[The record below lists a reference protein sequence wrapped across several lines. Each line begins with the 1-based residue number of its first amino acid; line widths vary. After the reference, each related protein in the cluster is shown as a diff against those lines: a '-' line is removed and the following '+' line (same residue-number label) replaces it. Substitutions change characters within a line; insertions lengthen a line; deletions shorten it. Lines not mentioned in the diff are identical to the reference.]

1 MLTGLSIENFAV
13 IKKLDIGLE
22 PGLCV
27 FTGETGA
34 GKSVIIEAV
43 SMALGARADTDY
55 IRTGEDKAVVTLV
68 IDGDEEKLGRKLEEI
83 GLPCEL
89 PVIIRREISSQSRSL
104 CRINGSIVP
113 LSQLGAFCKG
123 LCDIHGQYDHQYLLD
138 SDNHL
143 TVLDLYGG
151 GELSKAKAET
161 AARYADYAA
170 LSGSLMELRKTLSE
184 AKRERE
190 LLTYELHDIE
200 AAALK
205 PKEDEDL
212 EEQISVME
220 NAEQISEALS
230 RAYEEVFSSDSSAL
244 SSLGDAADGLAAI
257 EGFSSDY
264 KSLSEELRDIY
275 YRTEDLKN
283 RMRRLRDGASFS
295 PDELDSAIERLE
307 TINALKRKYGGTM
320 DAVLAYAAKA
330 KSSLEALED
339 SDGRV
344 KELEQKIQK
353 ARALYDES
361 AALLSSLRKKAASS
375 LEEKITT
382 ELSELNFKN
391 ARFSVLLGKGPVS
404 AEGTDTAEFLISAN
418 KGEDLRPL
426 AKVASGGELSRI
438 MLALKRI
445 IADIDGIP
453 TMIFDEIDTGIS
465 GATAGIVGEKLRSI
479 SRGHQVICITHLPQ
493 IASLGDHHY
502 LIKKTT
508 GDTSTSTTVEKLDED
523 HRIEELARLLSGT
536 EITETAR
543 AQAKELLARR

>member
-1 MLTGLSIENFAV
+1 
-13 IKKLDIGLE
+13 
-22 PGLCV
+22 
-27 FTGETGA
+27 
-34 GKSVIIEAV
+34 
-43 SMALGARADTDY
+43 
-55 IRTGEDKAVVTLV
+55 
-68 IDGDEEKLGRKLEEI
+68 
-83 GLPCEL
+83 
-89 PVIIRREISSQSRSL
+89 
-104 CRINGSIVP
+104 
-113 LSQLGAFCKG
+113 
-123 LCDIHGQYDHQYLLD
+123 
-138 SDNHL
+138 
-143 TVLDLYGG
+143 
-151 GELSKAKAET
+151 
-161 AARYADYAA
+161 
-170 LSGSLMELRKTLSE
+170 MELRKTLSE

-244 SSLGDAADGLAAI
+244 SSLGDAADGLASI

-264 KSLSEELRDIY
+264 KSLSEELKDIY

-307 TINALKRKYGGTM
+307 TINALKRKYGGTL

-344 KELEQKIQK
+344 KELEQKIQN
-353 ARALYDES
+353 ARALYDDS
-361 AALLSSLRKKAASS
+361 AALLSSLRKKAAAS

-404 AEGTDTAEFLISAN
+404 AEGTDTAEFLI
-418 KGEDLRPL
+418 RVVP
-426 AKVASGGELSRI
+426 
-438 MLALKRI
+438 
-445 IADIDGIP
+445 IP
-453 TMIFDEIDTGIS
+453 
-465 GATAGIVGEKLRSI
+465 
-479 SRGHQVICITHLPQ
+479 
-493 IASLGDHHY
+493 
-502 LIKKTT
+502 
-508 GDTSTSTTVEKLDED
+508 
-523 HRIEELARLLSGT
+523 LLSG
-536 EITETAR
+536 
-543 AQAKELLARR
+543 